1 MTRLL
6 GHCQEAWLV
15 LLLANIELLPRTE
28 KKYSNFT
35 PKNVFDNIPV
45 HLDCLCV
52 YRWLIS

>member
-28 KKYSNFT
+28 KSIPTLPLKMFSIIFRFILT
-35 PKNVFDNIPV
+35 VFVFIGG
-45 HLDCLCV
+45 
-52 YRWLIS
+52 